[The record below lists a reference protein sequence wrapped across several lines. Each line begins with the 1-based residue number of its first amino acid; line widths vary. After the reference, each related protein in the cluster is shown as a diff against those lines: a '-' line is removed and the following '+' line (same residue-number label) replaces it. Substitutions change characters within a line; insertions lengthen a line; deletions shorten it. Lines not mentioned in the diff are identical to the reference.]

1 MDKKYTH
8 LSYEERIVIRLR
20 RKDGNS
26 LREISK
32 ELSRAP
38 STVSRELCRNEQFA
52 GTRVIY
58 PVYAQKKANGRR
70 RRAYRKPRLKSK
82 RIQRYVER
90 KLRVGWSPETISG
103 RMKYLGWTETVS
115 HEAIYQ
121 WIYHKRHDL
130 RELLVRHH
138 KRRKR
143 FKQSKKFKQVPIPQR
158 IPITKRPKYIEK
170 RKDFG
175 HWEADMIYSK
185 QSTKSL
191 QIAVERKSRFT
202 KLSKLTD
209 RTSYE
214 FSKIL
219 VKRLKKLPSKARKTL
234 TYDNGKENV
243 AHTTV
248 NKKLGTKSFF
258 CAPYHSWEKGSVEN
272 AAGRVR
278 RTLSKRTDFM
288 RVSFQEVNLLE
299 RRLNNTPRKCL
310 GFKTPAEVFRNECKS
325 VALQC

>member
-1 MDKKYTH
+1 MNKIYTH

-20 RKDGNS
+20 RKDGKS
-26 LREISK
+26 IREISK

-58 PVYAQKKANGRR
+58 PIYAQKKANGRR
-70 RRAYRKPRLKSK
+70 RRAYSKARLKSK
-82 RIQRYVER
+82 KIQRYVEK
-90 KLRVGWSPETISG
+90 KLKLGWSPETISG
-103 RMKYLGWTETVS
+103 RMKHLGWEETVS

-121 WIYHKRHDL
+121 WIYHKRKDL
-130 RELLVRHH
+130 REFLVRHH

-143 FKQSKKFKQVPIPQR
+143 FGQSKKFKKVAIPQR
-158 IPITKRPKYIEK
+158 ISILKRPKHIEK
-170 RKDFG
+170 REEFG
-175 HWEADMIYSK
+175 HWEADTIYSK
-185 QSTKSL
+185 QSVKSL
-191 QIAVERKSRFT
+191 QIVVERKTRYT
-202 KLSKLTD
+202 KLSKLAN
-209 RTSYE
+209 RTSAE
-214 FSKIL
+214 FSSVL
-219 VKRLKKLPSKARKTL
+219 VKRLKSLPQKACQTL

-243 AHTTV
+243 AHTHV

-258 CAPYHSWEKGSVEN
+258 CAPYHSWEKGTVEN
-272 AAGRVR
+272 SAGRVR
-278 RTLSKRTDFM
+278 RKLPKRTDFM